1 MSYFIINTA
10 VANVYQEAS
19 HNSAI
24 VTQALLGE
32 SCRILD
38 YWDDWYLISQW
49 DGYEGWIYHFY
60 GLESKT
66 RYKPNMCLQDLSG
79 SIITPDKKRMERNI
93 LFGSGVKA
101 QTKHDGYQII
111 LPDGRRGFSHNNF
124 STKVQEPTRRNI
136 IKTAERF
143 IGTPYVWGGKTPYG
157 IDCSGLVQTVFK
169 AHGIN
174 LPRDA
179 HQQEEHLKKNIISLD
194 EIKSG
199 DLLFFSENDR
209 VTHVAISTGGADFIN
224 ARGYVKHESIAEKS
238 PRFSRKLR
246 NLFLHAVSIKN
257 LLKK

>member
-1 MSYFIINTA
+1 MSYFIVNTA
-10 VANVYQEAS
+10 VANVYHEAA
-19 HNSAI
+19 HNSAV

-38 YWDDWYLISQW
+38 NWDDWYLIRQW

-60 GLESKT
+60 GVERNT
-66 RYKPNMCLQDLSG
+66 RYKPNMYLQDLFG
-79 SIITPDKKRMERNI
+79 RIIAPDKKRMERQL
-93 LFGSGVKA
+93 LFGSSVKA
-101 QTKHDGYQII
+101 QTKHGGYQLI

-124 STKVQEPTRRNI
+124 SAAIQKPTRKKI
-136 IKTAERF
+136 IKTAEQF
-143 IGTPYVWGGKTPYG
+143 IGTPYIWGGKTPYG

-169 AHGIN
+169 AHGID

-179 HQQEEHLKKNIISLD
+179 HQQEKNLSKNIISMA

-224 ARGYVKHESIAEKS
+224 ARGYVKCESIAEKS
-238 PRFSRKLR
+238 PRFSRKLHDI
-246 NLFLHAVSIKN
+246 FLHAVSIKN